1 MTSPGVS
8 PEAHTRFESLYLEHY
23 RSIYGYVRRRVLDG
37 PADCDDLVADI
48 FAVSWRRLDEVPPP
62 PEERLWLFGVARRR
76 LLEHHRHQGSRI
88 RLLTR
93 LAAQPTPDGPALTS
107 LDPVHLRLG
116 EALGELRP
124 LDKEVLLLVVWDGLG
139 HAEAAAVLG
148 CSVNAIA
155 LRLKRAKFRLRG
167 ALQRPPS
174 LSSTETSLHV
184 LPTKET
190 P

>member
-1 MTSPGVS
+1 MTSPVVA
-8 PEAHTRFESLYLEHY
+8 PDAHTRFESLYLEHY
-23 RSIYGYVRRRVLDG
+23 RSIYSYVRRRVHDG

-48 FAVSWRRLDEVPPP
+48 FAVSWRRLDEVPSP

-76 LLEHHRHQGSRI
+76 LLEHHRHQGSRS

-107 LDPVHLRLG
+107 SDPVHLRLR

-124 LDKEVLLLVVWDGLG
+124 LDKEVLLLVVWDGLT

-148 CSVNAIA
+148 CSINAIA
-155 LRLKRAKFRLRG
+155 LRMKRAKSRLRG
-167 ALQRPPS
+167 ALRRPPS
-174 LSSTETSLHV
+174 FSSTDTS
-184 LPTKET
+184 PACMTIKET